1 MILLVTS
8 PKVADICIEPLQKSS
23 GEIIRVA
30 AGLTDA
36 SAALKLNSFS
46 AVIVDQSLMES
57 NQIAADTLTKDAGG
71 AILIFINVAING
83 VDRIVREVRAML
95 ERCQLERLKAT
106 RNAEDALRNEI
117 NSAVAGILLSSE
129 LALAAPALPPGIQ
142 EKLRSV
148 HLLAKQIRVRL
159 EGNLLRS

>member
-8 PKVADICIEPLQKSS
+8 PKVAEICVGALQRSS

-30 AGLTDA
+30 AGLSEA
-36 SAALKLNSFS
+36 SAALKADSFS

-57 NQIAADTLTKDAGG
+57 NHIAADTLTKDAAG
-71 AILIFINVAING
+71 AVLIFINVAISG
-83 VDRIVREVRAML
+83 VDRMVREVRATL

-106 RNAEDALRNEI
+106 RNAEAALRNEI

-129 LALAAPALPPGIQ
+129 LALAVPALPPGIQ
-142 EKLRSV
+142 DKLRSV
-148 HLLAKQIRVRL
+148 HLLAQQIRVRL
-159 EGNLLRS
+159 EGNILNP